1 MAGCAFA
8 NPPYDE
14 GSVMGDRL
22 QGKIAIVTGG
32 GLGIGRAIARRFA
45 AEGAKVVI
53 GTRTT
58 KDGESAVA
66 EIRDAGGE
74 ASLVVADIGSRAEA
88 TRLVE
93 ETLKLHGSLDIL
105 LHNAAYCPYAPIEL
119 LTDEDLDRTFE
130 VNVKACF
137 WLTQAALPAL
147 KQVKGGRILITS
159 SISGNHA
166 AARGLVHYSASKAAV
181 TGFVRN
187 LALELGK
194 TGITVNAVEPGMII
208 TEKLSVPEMEGFRS
222 AMPQRVP
229 VGRLGTGDDIAA
241 AMVYLA
247 SPEASYV
254 TGQSI
259 LIDGGIS
266 LPSSLDIEA
275 VTEG

>member
-1 MAGCAFA
+1 
-8 NPPYDE
+8 
-14 GSVMGDRL
+14 MGDRL
-22 QGKIAIVTGG
+22 KGRIAIITGG
-32 GLGIGRAIARRFA
+32 GLGIGRAIAKRFA

-53 GTRTT
+53 GTRTAG
-58 KDGESAVA
+58 DGESAVA
-66 EIRDAGGE
+66 EIRAAGAE
-74 ASLVVADIGSRAEA
+74 ASLVVADVGSRAEA
-88 TRLVE
+88 TRLVNE
-93 ETLKLHGSLDIL
+93 AVRSYGGLDIL
-105 LHNAAYCPYAPIEL
+105 LHNAAYCPYARIEDL
-119 LTDEDLDRTFE
+119 SDDDLDRTFS
-130 VNVKACF
+130 VNLKACF
-137 WLTQAALPAL
+137 WLAQAALPML
-147 KQVKGGRILITS
+147 KQSKDGGRILVTS

-166 AARGLVHYSASKAAV
+166 AAKGLVHYSASKAGV

-208 TEKLSVPEMEGFRS
+208 TEKLSGPEMEGFRK
-222 AMPQRVP
+222 AMPPRVP

-247 SPEASYV
+247 STEASYI

-275 VTEG
+275 VTDG

>member
-1 MAGCAFA
+1 MT
-8 NPPYDE
+8 
-14 GSVMGDRL
+14 DRL
-22 QGKIAIVTGG
+22 KNRIAIVTGG
-32 GLGIGRAIARRFA
+32 GLGIGRAIAKRFG

-53 GTRTT
+53 GTRTA

-66 EIRDAGGE
+66 EIRAVGGE
-74 ASLVVADIGSRAEA
+74 ASLVVVDVDSRAEA

-93 ETLKLHGSLDIL
+93 ESVRLYGGLDIL
-105 LHNAAYCPYAPIEL
+105 LHNAAYCPYARIEDL
-119 LTDEDLDRTFE
+119 SDDDLDRTFS
-130 VNVKACF
+130 VNLKACF

-147 KQVKGGRILITS
+147 KQSKGGGRILVTS

-166 AARGLVHYSASKAAV
+166 AAKGLVHYSASKAGV

-187 LALELGK
+187 LALELAK

-208 TEKLSVPEMEGFRS
+208 TEKLSGPEMEGFRTM
-222 AMPQRVP
+222 MPPRVP

-247 SPEASYV
+247 STEASYV

-275 VTEG
+275 VTDA

>member
-1 MAGCAFA
+1 
-8 NPPYDE
+8 
-14 GSVMGDRL
+14 MGKRL
-22 QGKIAIVTGG
+22 NGKIAIVTGG
-32 GLGIGRAIARRFA
+32 GLGIGRAIAKRFA
-45 AEGAKVVI
+45 AEGANVVI
-53 GTRTT
+53 GTRTA

-66 EIRDAGGE
+66 EIRAAGGE
-74 ASLVVADIGSRAEA
+74 ASLVAVDVGTRAEA

-93 ETLKLHGSLDIL
+93 ETLQLHGGLDIL
-105 LHNAAYCPYAPIEL
+105 LHNAAYCPYASIEE
-119 LTDEDLDRTFE
+119 LTDEDLDRTLT
-130 VNVKACF
+130 VNLKACF

-147 KQVKGGRILITS
+147 KKSKGRILITS

-166 AARGLVHYSASKAAV
+166 AARGLVHYSASKAGV

-208 TEKLSVPEMEGFRS
+208 TEKLNGPEMEGFRT
-222 AMPQRVP
+222 AMPPRVP
-229 VGRLGTGDDIAA
+229 VGRLGVGDDIAA

-254 TGQSI
+254 TGQSL